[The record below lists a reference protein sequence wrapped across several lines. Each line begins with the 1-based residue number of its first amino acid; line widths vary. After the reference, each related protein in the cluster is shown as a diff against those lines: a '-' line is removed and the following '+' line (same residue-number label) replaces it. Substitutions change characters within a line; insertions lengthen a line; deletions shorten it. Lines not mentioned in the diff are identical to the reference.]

1 MSDIIKNRKQRLI
14 YRYSMVEILVVLAI
28 IAILMGLLAGGFTA
42 VRRKMSTARTEAN
55 LNKVRIALES
65 YKAKYG
71 YYPQTVNTSGV
82 VVWNPFFLD
91 LNDQT
96 DERGKMQNNF
106 NQFIDYGKIA
116 NEESTVI
123 GDTYTVNVNSE
134 TLTISRYAVGDGWES
149 NVWAYGPSTTWAK
162 TLSGSPPREQKSN
175 FIIYVCPGIANKDSY
190 DLFSAGVDRTF
201 LWDNS
206 SDVTDKV
213 NTDNIWPQ
221 GLKRK

>member
-28 IAILMGLLAGGFTA
+28 IAILMGLGAGGFSA
-42 VRRKMSTARTEAN
+42 VRRKMSTARTEAT
-55 LNKVRIALES
+55 LNKVRVALES

-71 YYPQTVNTSGV
+71 YYPPSVNASNAI
-82 VVWNPFFLD
+82 VWQPFFLD
-91 LNDQT
+91 LNDPSV
-96 DERGKMQNNF
+96 ERGKMQNNF

-116 NEESTVI
+116 NEESTVV
-123 GDTYTVNVNSE
+123 GSYTTGPVTVK
-134 TLTISRYAVGDGWES
+134 RYAVGDGWES
-149 NVWAYGPSTTWAK
+149 KVWEK
-162 TLSGSPPREQKSN
+162 TGSSSETEQVCN
-175 FIIYVCPGIANKDSY
+175 FIVYMCPGMVNQNSY

-201 LWDNS
+201 RWSNT
-206 SDVTDKV
+206 SDITDKV

>member
-1 MSDIIKNRKQRLI
+1 
-14 YRYSMVEILVVLAI
+14 MVEILVVLAI

-71 YYPQTVNTSGV
+71 YYPASVNASNAI
-82 VVWNPFFLD
+82 VWQPFCLD
-91 LNDQT
+91 LNDPT
-96 DERGKMQNNF
+96 VERGKMQNNF
-106 NQFIDYGKIA
+106 NQFIDFGKIA

-123 GDTYTVNVNSE
+123 GSYTTGPVTVN
-134 TLTISRYAVGDGWES
+134 RYAVGDGWETK
-149 NVWAYGPSTTWAK
+149 VWEKTGSSTEA
-162 TLSGSPPREQKSN
+162 EQVSN
-175 FIIYVCPGIANKDSY
+175 FIVYMCPGMVNQSSY

-201 LWDNS
+201 RWSNT